1 MVSAR
6 CCCRDDSLTLCIGD
20 VVSSRSCCLGC
31 ARGDLLPDGA
41 PLERVRHA
49 RLVREVLPRAQAHC
63 AVPPV
68 KERGVAIARAMSMHF
83 FVRSHA

>member
-1 MVSAR
+1 MSAR

-41 PLERVRHA
+41 PLERTHR
-49 RLVREVLPRAQAHC
+49 RPCPPRARPLAQAKIEIKT
-63 AVPPV
+63 
-68 KERGVAIARAMSMHF
+68 KEAKAKAAM
-83 FVRSHA
+83 AGGKGKKKKWNK